1 MSTVRFRAVALVLI
15 VVLLLPL
22 LAGCEGGRGSSAP
35 EDTAVRSEEL
45 TPGEFPDKKPL
56 DPVVPPPPML
66 RDPEAAVFSYLLWI
80 SFAYRTLNS
89 EIATHAFSEWEEVRV
104 NSYVELNRQEGR
116 AIDQR
121 LIKFEPEVVRTKGET
136 ATVAAREEWVY
147 RYISTSDGSYS
158 SPVHTAAYDTTYTV
172 VNTEGKGWLVDK
184 VEATPVGGKQPE

>member
-1 MSTVRFRAVALVLI
+1 MSIARLRAVSLVL
-15 VVLLLPL
+15 VAVLLMPL
-22 LAGCEGGRGSSAP
+22 LAGCEGISGKGAP

-45 TPGEFPDKKPL
+45 TPGEFPDKMPP
-56 DPVVPPPPML
+56 DPVEPPPPML
-66 RDPEAAVFSYLLWI
+66 RDPETAVFSYLLWI

-104 NSYVELNRQEGR
+104 SSYVELNRQESR

-121 LIKFEPEVVRTKGET
+121 LIDFQPEVVRTEGET

-158 SPVHTAAYDTTYTV
+158 SPAHTASYNTTYTV
-172 VNTEGKGWLVDK
+172 VNKEGKGWLVDK
-184 VEATPVGGKQPE
+184 VEATPVGGEQPE